1 MNSDQILSES
11 RDKMEKGVEFFR
23 ESLNGLRTGRVSPAL
38 VENIRVDAYGSP
50 MPLNQLASISVP
62 EPRTLLVKPF
72 DPSMCTAIEKGI
84 LKGDIGIMP
93 ETDGKVVRLAVPM
106 MSQEQ
111 RDKMTGRVK
120 ELAEQARVVVRNIRR
135 DQNKAAET
143 ARKASELSEDL
154 ERDLK
159 DEIQKLVK
167 SMESEIDQIAAAR
180 TKEIQES

>member
-1 MNSDQILSES
+1 MSSEQILAES
-11 RDKMEKGVEFFR
+11 RDKMEKGVEFFN
-23 ESLNGLRTGRVSPAL
+23 ENLKGLRTGRVSPAL

-50 MPLNQLASISVP
+50 TPLNQIASISVP
-62 EPRTLLVKPF
+62 EPRMLVVKPF

-84 LKGDIGIMP
+84 LKGDIGITP
-93 ETDGKVVRLAVPM
+93 ETDGKVVRLPVPM

-111 RDKMTGRVK
+111 RDKMAGRVK
-120 ELAEQARVVVRNIRR
+120 DLAEQARVTVRNIRR

-143 ARKASELSEDL
+143 ARKASELSEDQ

-167 SMESEIDQIAAAR
+167 AMETEIDNISAAR
-180 TKEIQES
+180 TKEIQEA